1 MRIKE
6 FIDKI
11 VPCIRSQKK
20 CSRNAMPNHLIDD
33 PIKQGSTVWVIL
45 DWEFEGTIRNQSL
58 RPSHRHFVSARAA
71 PYPLLRSKWRHLALW
86 HHGLRCGN
94 TLIDVFAGAEIDGTA
109 AAGEVIGE
117 ELRFAVEEGLAV
129 RCCAIGRRRITS
141 WLANAPPQAIA
152 TPSTLVAARH
162 PLQDALVDHVGLAVR
177 PAGTAAGTFRPCP
190 ER

>member
-117 ELRFAVEEGLAV
+117 ELQFAVEEGLAV
-129 RCCAIGRRRITS
+129 AASRSAAGGSPPGSRMPRRRRS
-141 WLANAPPQAIA
+141 PRPRRRRRPPPASGC
-152 TPSTLVAARH
+152 PRRSRR
-162 PLQDALVDHVGLAVR
+162 PCR
-177 PAGTAAGTFRPCP
+177 SPAGTAAGTFRPLP
-190 ER
+190 